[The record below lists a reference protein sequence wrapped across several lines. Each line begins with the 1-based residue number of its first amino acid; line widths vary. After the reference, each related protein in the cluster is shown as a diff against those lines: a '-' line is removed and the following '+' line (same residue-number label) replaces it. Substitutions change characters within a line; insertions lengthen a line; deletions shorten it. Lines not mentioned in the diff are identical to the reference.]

1 MPLTVNIEEHVVTI
15 DDSAVSGLPVFPMAR
30 TTPFDPPAQ
39 FATLAADG
47 PVSRGVTPI
56 GQPIWLIT
64 GHEYVRRILAD
75 PRISSSQR
83 RPGYPAFTELTAE
96 MRAAQASFGESL
108 LNSDPPEHTD
118 RRRMLITEFT
128 VRRVQA
134 LRPRIQ
140 EIVDGRIDAMLAG
153 DRPTDLF
160 AELALPVPSLVI
172 CELLG
177 VPYEDRGFFQ
187 TRTKKLLS
195 HETPPVERRAVN
207 GELAQYFDQ
216 LVSAKQAYPTDDL
229 LGRLIEHNRETEVF
243 SHRLLVGLATLLLIA
258 GHETTSN
265 VISLGTLALLQHP
278 EQLAALR
285 GDESLVPNAVEE
297 LLRYVSIVEAGFR
310 SATEDIEI
318 EGTVIKAGDG
328 VIALAGSANRDQAA
342 FEQPDELDIAR
353 PARHHVSFGYG
364 IHQCLGQNLA
374 RMELDIVFRTLF
386 RRIPGLRMAVP
397 MAEVPFKDDSVI
409 YGVHALPVTW

>member
-1 MPLTVNIEEHVVTI
+1 M
-15 DDSAVSGLPVFPMAR
+15 DDSAVTELPVFPMAR
-30 TTPFDPPAQ
+30 TTPFDPPAE
-39 FATLAADG
+39 FAALAARG

-56 GQPIWLIT
+56 GQPIWLVT
-64 GHEYVRRILAD
+64 GHEHVRRILTD

-83 RPGYPAFTELTAE
+83 LPGYPAFSEVSPEARE
-96 MRAAQASFGESL
+96 AQARFGESL

-140 EIVDGRIDAMLAG
+140 EIVDDRIDAMLAG

-160 AELALPVPSLVI
+160 ADLALPVPSLVI

-177 VPYEDRGFFQ
+177 VPYEDRDFFQ
-187 TRTKKLLS
+187 TRSKRLLS
-195 HETPPVERRAVN
+195 NETPPLERREVN
-207 GELAQYFDQ
+207 AELMQYLDQ

-229 LGRLIEHNRETEVF
+229 LGRLVERNRETEVF
-243 SHRLLVGLATLLLIA
+243 SHELLVGLATLLLIA

-278 EQLAALR
+278 AQLAALR
-285 GDESLVPNAVEE
+285 ADESLVPTAVEE

-310 SATEDIEI
+310 VAIEDIEI

-328 VIALAGSANRDQAA
+328 VIALAGSANRDKAA
-342 FEQPDELDIAR
+342 FEEPDGLDITRA
-353 PARHHVSFGYG
+353 ARHHVSFGYG

-386 RRIPGLRMAVP
+386 QRIPELRLAVP
-397 MAEVPFKDDSVI
+397 LAEVPFKDDSVI
-409 YGVHALPVTW
+409 YGLHRLPVTW